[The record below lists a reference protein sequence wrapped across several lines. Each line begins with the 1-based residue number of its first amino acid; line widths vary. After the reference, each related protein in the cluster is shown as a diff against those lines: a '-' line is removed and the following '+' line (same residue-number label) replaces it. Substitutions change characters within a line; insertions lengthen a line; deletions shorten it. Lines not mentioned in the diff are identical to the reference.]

1 MSLMPF
7 SSRSSSRSSGGGDAG
22 GEKKLSNRKYT
33 ISLSFSGLITSGI
46 ITIIAIG
53 RIFAFGVIVGRGYNP
68 EKKMPELAR
77 LLPPPEGQDAPKE
90 AKGIL
95 KPEELTFMTDL
106 KQTQPAANAAPNK
119 PEAKAA
125 HPTAQPV
132 AAATPKPEAASADK
146 AKYDFVFQA
155 VAYKSKDSA
164 DKLRERMEG
173 EGLRTRMTIE
183 KDNKGRP
190 KWFRVQVLVRGT
202 DADASAAK
210 QVLVKMGLKDATQ
223 VSKKFGGG
231 ERMDIL
237 SRFFAVPGA
246 LFLRWIDALGDTF
259 LFLLEGLR
267 QIFIA
272 PKLFIKVLQQLYVI
286 GTKSLFVI
294 CLIALFT
301 GMVLGLQGYYV
312 LVKFGSVGVLGA
324 AVSLTLIREL
334 GPVLTAIMVTGRAG
348 SSMAAEIGVMR
359 ITDQIDALEV
369 MDIPGMGYLVAP
381 RFVASLIA
389 FPLLTAIFDVVG
401 IIGGYLTG
409 VLLLGVNEGA
419 YFHGIESS
427 VLMPDV
433 TEGFIK
439 SFVFALLIA
448 LICCYQGYN
457 AHRRRDGMGPEAV
470 ANATTSAVVISCVF
484 VLVADYVVTSAMLR

>member
-53 RIFAFGVIVGRGYNP
+53 WIFAFGVIVGRGYNP
-68 EKKMPELAR
+68 EKKM
-77 LLPPPEGQDAPKE
+77 PEGQDAPKE

-183 KDNKGRP
+183 KNNKGRP

-223 VSKKFGGG
+223 VSKK
-231 ERMDIL
+231 
-237 SRFFAVPGA
+237 
-246 LFLRWIDALGDTF
+246 
-259 LFLLEGLR
+259 
-267 QIFIA
+267 
-272 PKLFIKVLQQLYVI
+272 
-286 GTKSLFVI
+286 
-294 CLIALFT
+294 
-301 GMVLGLQGYYV
+301 
-312 LVKFGSVGVLGA
+312 
-324 AVSLTLIREL
+324 
-334 GPVLTAIMVTGRAG
+334 PVRGR
-348 SSMAAEIGVMR
+348 
-359 ITDQIDALEV
+359 
-369 MDIPGMGYLVAP
+369 
-381 RFVASLIA
+381 
-389 FPLLTAIFDVVG
+389 
-401 IIGGYLTG
+401 
-409 VLLLGVNEGA
+409 
-419 YFHGIESS
+419 
-427 VLMPDV
+427 
-433 TEGFIK
+433 
-439 SFVFALLIA
+439 
-448 LICCYQGYN
+448 
-457 AHRRRDGMGPEAV
+457 
-470 ANATTSAVVISCVF
+470 
-484 VLVADYVVTSAMLR
+484 

>member
-53 RIFAFGVIVGRGYNP
+53 WIFAFGVIVGRGYNP

-125 HPTAQPV
+125 HPTSQPV
-132 AAATPKPEAASADK
+132 AAATPKPEAASA
-146 AKYDFVFQA
+146 
-155 VAYKSKDSA
+155 
-164 DKLRERMEG
+164 
-173 EGLRTRMTIE
+173 E

-223 VSKKFGGG
+223 VSKK
-231 ERMDIL
+231 
-237 SRFFAVPGA
+237 
-246 LFLRWIDALGDTF
+246 
-259 LFLLEGLR
+259 
-267 QIFIA
+267 
-272 PKLFIKVLQQLYVI
+272 
-286 GTKSLFVI
+286 
-294 CLIALFT
+294 
-301 GMVLGLQGYYV
+301 
-312 LVKFGSVGVLGA
+312 
-324 AVSLTLIREL
+324 
-334 GPVLTAIMVTGRAG
+334 PVRGR
-348 SSMAAEIGVMR
+348 
-359 ITDQIDALEV
+359 
-369 MDIPGMGYLVAP
+369 
-381 RFVASLIA
+381 
-389 FPLLTAIFDVVG
+389 
-401 IIGGYLTG
+401 
-409 VLLLGVNEGA
+409 
-419 YFHGIESS
+419 
-427 VLMPDV
+427 
-433 TEGFIK
+433 
-439 SFVFALLIA
+439 
-448 LICCYQGYN
+448 
-457 AHRRRDGMGPEAV
+457 
-470 ANATTSAVVISCVF
+470 
-484 VLVADYVVTSAMLR
+484 

>member
-46 ITIIAIG
+46 ITIIA
-53 RIFAFGVIVGRGYNP
+53 IVGRGYNP

-183 KDNKGRP
+183 KNNKGRP

-223 VSKKFGGG
+223 VSKK
-231 ERMDIL
+231 
-237 SRFFAVPGA
+237 
-246 LFLRWIDALGDTF
+246 
-259 LFLLEGLR
+259 
-267 QIFIA
+267 
-272 PKLFIKVLQQLYVI
+272 
-286 GTKSLFVI
+286 
-294 CLIALFT
+294 
-301 GMVLGLQGYYV
+301 
-312 LVKFGSVGVLGA
+312 
-324 AVSLTLIREL
+324 
-334 GPVLTAIMVTGRAG
+334 PVRGR
-348 SSMAAEIGVMR
+348 
-359 ITDQIDALEV
+359 
-369 MDIPGMGYLVAP
+369 
-381 RFVASLIA
+381 
-389 FPLLTAIFDVVG
+389 
-401 IIGGYLTG
+401 
-409 VLLLGVNEGA
+409 
-419 YFHGIESS
+419 
-427 VLMPDV
+427 
-433 TEGFIK
+433 
-439 SFVFALLIA
+439 
-448 LICCYQGYN
+448 
-457 AHRRRDGMGPEAV
+457 
-470 ANATTSAVVISCVF
+470 
-484 VLVADYVVTSAMLR
+484 

>member
-46 ITIIAIG
+46 ITII
-53 RIFAFGVIVGRGYNP
+53 VIVGRGYNP

-223 VSKKFGGG
+223 VSKK
-231 ERMDIL
+231 
-237 SRFFAVPGA
+237 
-246 LFLRWIDALGDTF
+246 
-259 LFLLEGLR
+259 
-267 QIFIA
+267 
-272 PKLFIKVLQQLYVI
+272 
-286 GTKSLFVI
+286 
-294 CLIALFT
+294 
-301 GMVLGLQGYYV
+301 
-312 LVKFGSVGVLGA
+312 
-324 AVSLTLIREL
+324 
-334 GPVLTAIMVTGRAG
+334 PVRGR
-348 SSMAAEIGVMR
+348 
-359 ITDQIDALEV
+359 
-369 MDIPGMGYLVAP
+369 
-381 RFVASLIA
+381 
-389 FPLLTAIFDVVG
+389 
-401 IIGGYLTG
+401 
-409 VLLLGVNEGA
+409 
-419 YFHGIESS
+419 
-427 VLMPDV
+427 
-433 TEGFIK
+433 
-439 SFVFALLIA
+439 
-448 LICCYQGYN
+448 
-457 AHRRRDGMGPEAV
+457 
-470 ANATTSAVVISCVF
+470 
-484 VLVADYVVTSAMLR
+484 

>member
-53 RIFAFGVIVGRGYNP
+53 WIFAFGVIVGRGYNP

-132 AAATPKPEAASADK
+132 AAATPK
-146 AKYDFVFQA
+146 YDFVFQA

-223 VSKKFGGG
+223 VSKK
-231 ERMDIL
+231 
-237 SRFFAVPGA
+237 
-246 LFLRWIDALGDTF
+246 
-259 LFLLEGLR
+259 
-267 QIFIA
+267 
-272 PKLFIKVLQQLYVI
+272 
-286 GTKSLFVI
+286 
-294 CLIALFT
+294 
-301 GMVLGLQGYYV
+301 
-312 LVKFGSVGVLGA
+312 
-324 AVSLTLIREL
+324 
-334 GPVLTAIMVTGRAG
+334 PVRGR
-348 SSMAAEIGVMR
+348 
-359 ITDQIDALEV
+359 
-369 MDIPGMGYLVAP
+369 
-381 RFVASLIA
+381 
-389 FPLLTAIFDVVG
+389 
-401 IIGGYLTG
+401 
-409 VLLLGVNEGA
+409 
-419 YFHGIESS
+419 
-427 VLMPDV
+427 
-433 TEGFIK
+433 
-439 SFVFALLIA
+439 
-448 LICCYQGYN
+448 
-457 AHRRRDGMGPEAV
+457 
-470 ANATTSAVVISCVF
+470 
-484 VLVADYVVTSAMLR
+484 

>member
-53 RIFAFGVIVGRGYNP
+53 WIFAFGVIVGRGYNP

-132 AAATPKPEAASADK
+132 AAADK

-183 KDNKGRP
+183 KNNKGRP

-223 VSKKFGGG
+223 VSKK
-231 ERMDIL
+231 
-237 SRFFAVPGA
+237 
-246 LFLRWIDALGDTF
+246 
-259 LFLLEGLR
+259 
-267 QIFIA
+267 
-272 PKLFIKVLQQLYVI
+272 
-286 GTKSLFVI
+286 
-294 CLIALFT
+294 
-301 GMVLGLQGYYV
+301 
-312 LVKFGSVGVLGA
+312 
-324 AVSLTLIREL
+324 
-334 GPVLTAIMVTGRAG
+334 PVRGR
-348 SSMAAEIGVMR
+348 
-359 ITDQIDALEV
+359 
-369 MDIPGMGYLVAP
+369 
-381 RFVASLIA
+381 
-389 FPLLTAIFDVVG
+389 
-401 IIGGYLTG
+401 
-409 VLLLGVNEGA
+409 
-419 YFHGIESS
+419 
-427 VLMPDV
+427 
-433 TEGFIK
+433 
-439 SFVFALLIA
+439 
-448 LICCYQGYN
+448 
-457 AHRRRDGMGPEAV
+457 
-470 ANATTSAVVISCVF
+470 
-484 VLVADYVVTSAMLR
+484 

>member
-53 RIFAFGVIVGRGYNP
+53 WIFAFGVIVGRGYNP

-95 KPEELTFMTDL
+95 
-106 KQTQPAANAAPNK
+106 K

-223 VSKKFGGG
+223 VSKK
-231 ERMDIL
+231 
-237 SRFFAVPGA
+237 
-246 LFLRWIDALGDTF
+246 
-259 LFLLEGLR
+259 
-267 QIFIA
+267 
-272 PKLFIKVLQQLYVI
+272 
-286 GTKSLFVI
+286 
-294 CLIALFT
+294 
-301 GMVLGLQGYYV
+301 
-312 LVKFGSVGVLGA
+312 
-324 AVSLTLIREL
+324 
-334 GPVLTAIMVTGRAG
+334 PVRGR
-348 SSMAAEIGVMR
+348 
-359 ITDQIDALEV
+359 
-369 MDIPGMGYLVAP
+369 
-381 RFVASLIA
+381 
-389 FPLLTAIFDVVG
+389 
-401 IIGGYLTG
+401 
-409 VLLLGVNEGA
+409 
-419 YFHGIESS
+419 
-427 VLMPDV
+427 
-433 TEGFIK
+433 
-439 SFVFALLIA
+439 
-448 LICCYQGYN
+448 
-457 AHRRRDGMGPEAV
+457 
-470 ANATTSAVVISCVF
+470 
-484 VLVADYVVTSAMLR
+484 

>member
-53 RIFAFGVIVGRGYNP
+53 WIFAFGVIVGRGYNP

-202 DADASAAK
+202 DADAAAAK

-223 VSKKFGGG
+223 VSKK
-231 ERMDIL
+231 
-237 SRFFAVPGA
+237 
-246 LFLRWIDALGDTF
+246 
-259 LFLLEGLR
+259 
-267 QIFIA
+267 
-272 PKLFIKVLQQLYVI
+272 
-286 GTKSLFVI
+286 
-294 CLIALFT
+294 
-301 GMVLGLQGYYV
+301 
-312 LVKFGSVGVLGA
+312 
-324 AVSLTLIREL
+324 
-334 GPVLTAIMVTGRAG
+334 PVRGR
-348 SSMAAEIGVMR
+348 
-359 ITDQIDALEV
+359 
-369 MDIPGMGYLVAP
+369 
-381 RFVASLIA
+381 
-389 FPLLTAIFDVVG
+389 
-401 IIGGYLTG
+401 
-409 VLLLGVNEGA
+409 
-419 YFHGIESS
+419 
-427 VLMPDV
+427 
-433 TEGFIK
+433 
-439 SFVFALLIA
+439 
-448 LICCYQGYN
+448 
-457 AHRRRDGMGPEAV
+457 
-470 ANATTSAVVISCVF
+470 
-484 VLVADYVVTSAMLR
+484 

>member
-1 MSLMPF
+1 MPAQAHSDQGVVVMF
-7 SSRSSSRSSGGGDAG
+7 RSRQDDGDLQRMIRIAVVR
-22 GEKKLSNRKYT
+22 EEL
-33 ISLSFSGLITSGI
+33 GI
-46 ITIIAIG
+46 DTEILVDMYFHMAED
-53 RIFAFGVIVGRGYNP
+53 VIVGRGYNP

-183 KDNKGRP
+183 KNNKGRP

-223 VSKKFGGG
+223 VSKK
-231 ERMDIL
+231 
-237 SRFFAVPGA
+237 
-246 LFLRWIDALGDTF
+246 
-259 LFLLEGLR
+259 
-267 QIFIA
+267 
-272 PKLFIKVLQQLYVI
+272 
-286 GTKSLFVI
+286 
-294 CLIALFT
+294 
-301 GMVLGLQGYYV
+301 
-312 LVKFGSVGVLGA
+312 
-324 AVSLTLIREL
+324 
-334 GPVLTAIMVTGRAG
+334 PVRGR
-348 SSMAAEIGVMR
+348 
-359 ITDQIDALEV
+359 
-369 MDIPGMGYLVAP
+369 
-381 RFVASLIA
+381 
-389 FPLLTAIFDVVG
+389 
-401 IIGGYLTG
+401 
-409 VLLLGVNEGA
+409 
-419 YFHGIESS
+419 
-427 VLMPDV
+427 
-433 TEGFIK
+433 
-439 SFVFALLIA
+439 
-448 LICCYQGYN
+448 
-457 AHRRRDGMGPEAV
+457 
-470 ANATTSAVVISCVF
+470 
-484 VLVADYVVTSAMLR
+484 

>member
-53 RIFAFGVIVGRGYNP
+53 WIFAFGVIVGRGYNP

-106 KQTQPAANAAPNK
+106 KQTQPAANADPNK

-132 AAATPKPEAASADK
+132 AAADK

-223 VSKKFGGG
+223 VSKK
-231 ERMDIL
+231 
-237 SRFFAVPGA
+237 
-246 LFLRWIDALGDTF
+246 
-259 LFLLEGLR
+259 
-267 QIFIA
+267 
-272 PKLFIKVLQQLYVI
+272 
-286 GTKSLFVI
+286 
-294 CLIALFT
+294 
-301 GMVLGLQGYYV
+301 
-312 LVKFGSVGVLGA
+312 
-324 AVSLTLIREL
+324 
-334 GPVLTAIMVTGRAG
+334 PVRGR
-348 SSMAAEIGVMR
+348 
-359 ITDQIDALEV
+359 
-369 MDIPGMGYLVAP
+369 
-381 RFVASLIA
+381 
-389 FPLLTAIFDVVG
+389 
-401 IIGGYLTG
+401 
-409 VLLLGVNEGA
+409 
-419 YFHGIESS
+419 
-427 VLMPDV
+427 
-433 TEGFIK
+433 
-439 SFVFALLIA
+439 
-448 LICCYQGYN
+448 
-457 AHRRRDGMGPEAV
+457 
-470 ANATTSAVVISCVF
+470 
-484 VLVADYVVTSAMLR
+484 

>member
-53 RIFAFGVIVGRGYNP
+53 WIFAFGVIVGRGYNP

-106 KQTQPAANAAPNK
+106 KQTQPA
-119 PEAKAA
+119 
-125 HPTAQPV
+125 

-223 VSKKFGGG
+223 VSKK
-231 ERMDIL
+231 
-237 SRFFAVPGA
+237 
-246 LFLRWIDALGDTF
+246 
-259 LFLLEGLR
+259 
-267 QIFIA
+267 
-272 PKLFIKVLQQLYVI
+272 
-286 GTKSLFVI
+286 
-294 CLIALFT
+294 
-301 GMVLGLQGYYV
+301 
-312 LVKFGSVGVLGA
+312 
-324 AVSLTLIREL
+324 
-334 GPVLTAIMVTGRAG
+334 PVRGR
-348 SSMAAEIGVMR
+348 
-359 ITDQIDALEV
+359 
-369 MDIPGMGYLVAP
+369 
-381 RFVASLIA
+381 
-389 FPLLTAIFDVVG
+389 
-401 IIGGYLTG
+401 
-409 VLLLGVNEGA
+409 
-419 YFHGIESS
+419 
-427 VLMPDV
+427 
-433 TEGFIK
+433 
-439 SFVFALLIA
+439 
-448 LICCYQGYN
+448 
-457 AHRRRDGMGPEAV
+457 
-470 ANATTSAVVISCVF
+470 
-484 VLVADYVVTSAMLR
+484 